1 MEDKEKK
8 FISKGDI
15 DFAYGKDGMMYRV
28 WQLEDLRRLY
38 HGVLTDDM
46 IKDMHCTY
54 NIYDLFSGKEFLQ
67 MVEEGCIIDYDGSL
81 SDIFVDGYKSNLGL
95 VSDDFCQGK
104 FLVITEIFRELC
116 DEYDVQVNW
125 ANK

>member
-15 DFAYGKDGMMYRV
+15 DFVYGKDGMMHRV

-67 MVEEGCIIDYDGSL
+67 MVEEDCIIDYDGSL
-81 SDIFVDGYKSNLGL
+81 SDIFVDGYKSNLEF
-95 VSDDFCQGK
+95 VANNFCQGK
-104 FLVITEIFRELC
+104 FLVTTEIFRELC
-116 DEYDVQVNW
+116 DEYNIQVNW